1 MTLVFFFPPMDTIS
15 NESIRKHS
23 DKDLNVVKKLLSV
36 PINDKK
42 QDTVTIMSQKML
54 RLNHYKFM
62 NIDEVIFLTKSK
74 LKPIGL
80 GTCDKYIS
88 II

>member
-1 MTLVFFFPPMDTIS
+1 MDTIS

-62 NIDEVIFLTKSK
+62 NIDEVIFFNQKQIK
-74 LKPIGL
+74 ANWFRNM
-80 GTCDKYIS
+80 
-88 II
+88 